1 MHSRPNFTEMQQLN
15 IIVRSASKCDDIGAI
30 LLNDEDGALV
40 GNFKEMTRKKLSVQY
55 ISSGCEKMN
64 TSRGQNWL
72 GV

>member
-40 GNFKEMTRKKLSVQY
+40 GNFKEMTRKNCPFN
-55 ISSGCEKMN
+55 ISAVDA
-64 TSRGQNWL
+64 RR
-72 GV
+72 